1 MFPVE
6 EQAIAGN
13 IRRLRKQ
20 ANLTLEEAAGAA
32 DLTKSALSKIE
43 RGQISPPISTMLRIA
58 AALGISINDFFT
70 AREQEP
76 VYVLTR
82 KNQGDTI
89 SRDGSRFG
97 YVYEALGLRKRDKA
111 AEPFI
116 ITINPGDPTGEFH
129 HDGEE
134 FIHMLSGQMEM
145 RIDDEPVKL
154 NTGDSL
160 YFDSSH
166 HHKILVCGN
175 IPARFICLFIQKER
189 T

>member
-1 MFPVE
+1 ME
-6 EQAIAGN
+6 EQAIAQN

-20 ANLTLEEAAGAA
+20 AQLTIQEAADAA

-58 AALGISINDFFT
+58 AALNISINDFFT
-70 AREQEP
+70 AGVQEP

-89 SRDGSRFG
+89 SRDGSQFG
-97 YVYEALGLRKRDKA
+97 YVYEALGLQKRNKA

-134 FIHMLSGQMEM
+134 FIHMLSGQLEM
-145 RIDDEPVKL
+145 IIDNEPLKL

-166 HHKILVCGN
+166 VHKTLVYGN
-175 IPARFICLFIQKER
+175 LPARFICLFIQKER